1 MLKNNMLRCFLTL
14 AEMGSFTLTARAL
27 FLSQQAVSKN
37 IINLENEL
45 GLKLFQRTSRSVELT
60 PEGQQCY
67 ELFSKLENL
76 YSVGIAAIRRDAE
89 RTAQTIQIGL
99 QSFLDFSTVV
109 ELSLTQLRESCP
121 ELKAEVIR
129 FSPLMLQERL
139 RDGRLHLILVYQRFL
154 LQTKGMKM
162 IRLTSS
168 PRYLMVSPK
177 HALVKAGGTWEDL
190 RRLPLVVD
198 SVRGE
203 GEEDFQK
210 RIQEDIRTLGLEP
223 SEIIWVPDRDT
234 AYTYAEV
241 GRGVVVG
248 TEMSRM
254 ARDRSLARYPL
265 EANEVLLAVWSSS
278 ERNPLIERC
287 AQTLRRV
294 YQGQRP
300 DSEP

>member
-1 MLKNNMLRCFLTL
+1 MLRNNMLRCFLTL
-14 AEMGSFTLTARAL
+14 AETGSFTLTARTL

-37 IINLENEL
+37 ISNLENEL
-45 GLKLFQRTSRSVELT
+45 GLTLFLRTSRSVELT

-67 ELFSKLENL
+67 ELFSKLENQ
-76 YSVGIAAIRRDAE
+76 YSVGIAAIRRDAQ
-89 RTAQTIQIGL
+89 RTAQTLQIGL
-99 QSFLDFSTVV
+99 QSFLDFSAVI
-109 ELSLTQLRESCP
+109 EPALALLREAYP

-139 RDGRLHLILVYQRFL
+139 RDGQLHLILVYQRFL
-154 LQTKGMKM
+154 LQTKNIKM

-168 PRYLMVSPK
+168 PRCLMVSPK
-177 HALVKAGGTWEDL
+177 HELVREGGEWAQL
-190 RRLPLVVD
+190 RRLPLIVD

-210 RIQEDIRTLGLEP
+210 RVQEDIRMLGLEP

-234 AYTYAEV
+234 AYTYAEI
-241 GRGVVVG
+241 GRGAVVG

-265 EANEVLLAVWSSS
+265 EANEVLLAVWSSA
-278 ERNPLIERC
+278 ERNPLVERC

-294 YQGQRP
+294 YQDQRP
-300 DSEP
+300 EGR